1 MQPPPA
7 LRSDR
12 AAALVHRF
20 DSASSSPSTVC
31 RIAGD
36 SSCIL
41 SAVFIAQESSC
52 DSSPSMRALTPNKSF
67 GEISSVWQV
76 SSRSSPARSMSTER
90 APACRPLASS
100 QSWDTSRCD
109 RVAAIL
115 VFLYLLEGH
124 PKGNCPDH
132 FDSFAISRAA
142 SGSPNLFSY
151 QSDDRGCA
159 SWRCLSCGGIR
170 ELASGRAITVVS
182 ETD

>member
-67 GEISSVWQV
+67 GEISSVWH
-76 SSRSSPARSMSTER
+76 R
-90 APACRPLASS
+90 AGIRV
-100 QSWDTSRCD
+100 RCD

-124 PKGNCPDH
+124 PKEIAQITLN
-132 FDSFAISRAA
+132 SFAISRAA
-142 SGSPNLFSY
+142 SGSPNLFSC

>member
-67 GEISSVWQV
+67 GEISSVWHRAGI
-76 SSRSSPARSMSTER
+76 RSSMRPRCRHSRISVFVGRS
-90 APACRPLASS
+90 P
-100 QSWDTSRCD
+100 Q
-109 RVAAIL
+109 
-115 VFLYLLEGH
+115 
-124 PKGNCPDH
+124 GNCPDH

-142 SGSPNLFSY
+142 SGSPNLFSC